1 MPKTFIENTS
11 KALQELPKF
20 VAGLVD
26 LNQPVEVYKN
36 LSRDCYSV
44 RQGGIVRF
52 HTHAICLKDVEYKV
66 SEAGRQRVLRQKRK
80 NVHAVVKGTIVHS
93 RELWFEKLPFPADW
107 VTYNP
112 YKNDSFYVVG
122 DGEKIKESQ
131 YADLYNNEPILVY

>member
-1 MPKTFIENTS
+1 MRKTFIENTS
-11 KALQELPKF
+11 KALKELPKF

-66 SEAGRQRVLRQKRK
+66 SEAGRQRVLREKRK

-122 DGEKIKESQ
+122 DGEKIKKSQ

>member
-1 MPKTFIENTS
+1 MAKVFIENVS
-11 KALQELPKF
+11 EAMRNLPEF
-20 VAGLVD
+20 LAGLVD
-26 LNQPVEVYKN
+26 LSKPVEVYKN
-36 LSRDCYSV
+36 LRSDCFSV

-122 DGEKIKESQ
+122 DGEKITKSQ
-131 YADLYNNEPILVY
+131 YADLYNNEPILVH

>member
-1 MPKTFIENTS
+1 MPKIFIENTS
-11 KALQELPKF
+11 KAIEELPEF
-20 VAGLVD
+20 IGGLID
-26 LNQPVEVYKN
+26 LNRPVEVYKN
-36 LSRDCYSV
+36 LNSDCFSV

-52 HTHAICLKDVEYKV
+52 HTHSICLKDVEYKV
-66 SEAGRQRVLRQKRK
+66 SEAGRQRVLREKRK

-93 RELWFEKLPFPADW
+93 REVWFEKLPFPMDW

>member
-1 MPKTFIENTS
+1 MPKTFIENTNE
-11 KALQELPKF
+11 ALKKLPKF

-26 LNQPVEVYKN
+26 LSKPVEVYKN

-66 SEAGRQRVLRQKRK
+66 SEAGRQRVLREKRK

-93 RELWFEKLPFPADW
+93 RELWFEKLPFPADF

-112 YKNDSFYVVG
+112 YKNDSFFVVG
-122 DGEKIKESQ
+122 DGEKIKKSQ

>member
-1 MPKTFIENTS
+1 MRKTFIENTN
-11 KALQELPKF
+11 KALKELPKF

-66 SEAGRQRVLRQKRK
+66 SEAGRQRVLREKRK

-122 DGEKIKESQ
+122 DGEKIKKSQ